1 MNEPKI
7 AVNGKELTE
16 KQAHAVRIAVESASY
31 SSQLP
36 QEERQILEAVVAVM
50 QGGQIRGTA

>member
-7 AVNGKELTE
+7 TVNGHELTE

-31 SSQLP
+31 NSQLQ
-36 QEERQILEAVVAVM
+36 QEERQLLEAVIALM

>member
-16 KQAHAVRIAVESASY
+16 EQAHAVCIAIESASY
-31 SSQLP
+31 SNQVQ
-36 QEERQILEAVVAVM
+36 QEQREALEAVISMM
-50 QGGQIRGTA
+50 QVGQMRGTA